1 MSQVF
6 LKIINADNKDSLQGC
21 KLLTKKEVLSLELK
35 LNVTKYGKKWSNL
48 GDILF
53 NFQGSATTNEE
64 LTITQEQFDFFEV
77 LLERESWQECR
88 NL

>member
-6 LKIINADNKDSLQGC
+6 LKLINIDDKDSY

-53 NFQGSATTNEE
+53 NFQASSTTNEE
-64 LTITQEQFDFFEV
+64 LLITQEQFKFFDV
-77 LLERESWQECR
+77 LLERNSWEECR

>member
-1 MSQVF
+1 MSEVF
-6 LKIINADNKDSLQGC
+6 LKLINTDDTDSY

-35 LNVTKYGKKWSNL
+35 LNVTKYGKKWSSL

-53 NFQGSATTNEE
+53 NFQAISTTNEE
-64 LTITQEQFDFFEV
+64 LTITQEQFKFFE
-77 LLERESWQECR
+77 LLMERESWQECR

>member
-6 LKIINADNKDSLQGC
+6 LKLINADNKDSF

-35 LNVTKYGKKWSNL
+35 LNVTKYGKKWSDV

-53 NFQGSATTNEE
+53 TFQASATTNEE
-64 LTITQEQFDFFEV
+64 LVITQEQFNFFEV

>member
-6 LKIINADNKDSLQGC
+6 LKLINADNKDSF

-64 LTITQEQFDFFEV
+64 LTITQEQFQFFEV

>member
-6 LKIINADNKDSLQGC
+6 LKLINADNKDSF

-64 LTITQEQFDFFEV
+64 LLITQEQFNFFEV
-77 LLERESWQECR
+77 LLERESWKECR

>member
-6 LKIINADNKDSLQGC
+6 LKLINADNKDRC

-77 LLERESWQECR
+77 LLERESWEECR

>member
-6 LKIINADNKDSLQGC
+6 LKLINVDNKDSF

-77 LLERESWQECR
+77 LLERESWEECR

>member
-6 LKIINADNKDSLQGC
+6 LKLINIDDKDSY

-53 NFQGSATTNEE
+53 NFQASSTTNEE
-64 LTITQEQFDFFEV
+64 LLITQEQFNFFDV
-77 LLERESWQECR
+77 LLERNSWEECR

>member
-6 LKIINADNKDSLQGC
+6 LKLINADNNDSF

-53 NFQGSATTNEE
+53 NFQASATKNEE
-64 LTITQEQFDFFEV
+64 LLITQEQFKFFDL

>member
-6 LKIINADNKDSLQGC
+6 LKLINANNNDSY

-77 LLERESWQECR
+77 LLERESWEECR

>member
-6 LKIINADNKDSLQGC
+6 LKIINADNKDSFT
-21 KLLTKKEVLSLELK
+21 LLTKKEVLSLELK

-64 LTITQEQFDFFEV
+64 LTITQEQFQFFEV
-77 LLERESWQECR
+77 LLERESWEECR

>member
-6 LKIINADNKDSLQGC
+6 LKIINVDNKDSF

-35 LNVTKYGKKWSNL
+35 LNVTKYGKKWSKL

-53 NFQGSATTNEE
+53 NFQASSTTNEE
-64 LTITQEQFDFFEV
+64 LLITQEQFDFFEV

>member
-6 LKIINADNKDSLQGC
+6 LKLINADNKDSFN
-21 KLLTKKEVLSLELK
+21 LLTKKEVLSLELK

-77 LLERESWQECR
+77 LLERENWQECR

>member
-6 LKIINADNKDSLQGC
+6 LKLINIDDKDSY

-35 LNVTKYGKKWSNL
+35 LNVTKYGKKWSKL

-53 NFQGSATTNEE
+53 NFQASSTTNEE
-64 LTITQEQFDFFEV
+64 LLITQEQFKFFDV
-77 LLERESWQECR
+77 LLERNSWEECR

>member
-6 LKIINADNKDSLQGC
+6 LKLINADNKDSF
-21 KLLTKKEVLSLELK
+21 KILTKKEVLSLELK

-77 LLERESWQECR
+77 LLEKESWQECR

>member
-6 LKIINADNKDSLQGC
+6 LKLINADNKDSF
-21 KLLTKKEVLSLELK
+21 KILTKKEVLSLELK

-77 LLERESWQECR
+77 LLERESWEECR

>member
-6 LKIINADNKDSLQGC
+6 LKLINIDDKDSY

-35 LNVTKYGKKWSNL
+35 LNVTKYGKKWSKL

-53 NFQGSATTNEE
+53 IFQASSTTNEE
-64 LTITQEQFDFFEV
+64 LLITQEQFKFFDV
-77 LLERESWQECR
+77 LLERNSWEECR

>member
-6 LKIINADNKDSLQGC
+6 LKIINVDNKDSF

-35 LNVTKYGKKWSNL
+35 LNVTKYGKKWSKL

-64 LTITQEQFDFFEV
+64 LVITQEQFDFFEV